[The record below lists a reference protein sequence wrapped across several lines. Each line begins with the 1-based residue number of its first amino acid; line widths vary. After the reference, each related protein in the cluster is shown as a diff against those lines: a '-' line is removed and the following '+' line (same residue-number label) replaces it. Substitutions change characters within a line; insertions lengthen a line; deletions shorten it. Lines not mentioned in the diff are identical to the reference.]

1 MTTFGSLITL
11 KTTCKTMKKLL
22 APAAVLVMALSAL
35 SSCVLQRSVAESKA
49 ANNSDYE
56 VSYLFEHDGCR
67 VYRFYDTWSGS
78 YVYFTTQ
85 GDVTAIPNDSTR
97 RQTVCYRHR
106 ADSVVVKP

>member
-1 MTTFGSLITL
+1 
-11 KTTCKTMKKLL
+11 MKKIFKSLL
-22 APAAVLVMALSAL
+22 PLSIILTVL

-49 ANNSDYE
+49 ANNTDYE

-106 ADSVVVKP
+106 VDSVVVKP